1 MGCCHR
7 HLNIGYSWR
16 ANRYMSNGTQ
26 FGGKSIHW
34 PRIQH
39 QSLFYGGRQAWP
51 MSDLLIQMSMV
62 AAQTRGLWFK
72 TNPQLVIRAMGNYLL
87 IALERLKI
95 RKWALKFSIQKQCI
109 HSKLVRLVNHSFES
123 LSRRGCWDVHHSRGR
138 LINQVSLMLFL
149 TTTTKN
155 KFESMSDRKRFKK
168 NFC

>member
-1 MGCCHR
+1 MA
-7 HLNIGYSWR
+7 LNLGANQYTGPAYSTK
-16 ANRYMSNGTQ
+16 AYFMEAGNITTTVN
-26 FGGKSIHW
+26 K
-34 PRIQH
+34 
-39 QSLFYGGRQAWP
+39 GRQAWP